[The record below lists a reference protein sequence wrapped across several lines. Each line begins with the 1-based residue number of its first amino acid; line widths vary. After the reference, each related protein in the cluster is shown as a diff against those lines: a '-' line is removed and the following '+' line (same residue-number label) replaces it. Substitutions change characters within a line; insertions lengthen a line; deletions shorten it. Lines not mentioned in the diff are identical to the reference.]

1 MKKIAMILWVCLTVF
16 VWSCEDSDSLDLGT
30 QTKEENNG
38 STTGSSH
45 PDAQKCMNALV
56 NAENGWKMIYQPADY
71 AYTILFDFSEDGL
84 VNSDSKDFTET
95 AYSALF
101 DFANIDGKLAIKL
114 QGDTQIGLV
123 GTDYNESVL
132 LVKEIT
138 DNKISCVGQKLG
150 KNMDLVKATAEDK
163 AALNQKVFWEKLS
176 AKNLMY
182 GVLRDNGMFAV
193 RYGIDYKANKIDFVY
208 IENNKAKY
216 VQKTFSMNSSYTA
229 IEWTPVVVEGESI
242 EGLSYDEATL
252 SFQLKGSTSL
262 TLTSGLADNQIRTN
276 YVGLGGGSGYQYEV
290 NKSVGAY
297 SAAFNSVFDWEGMS
311 SIEFNYRDNWFAI
324 VGCLKSPFGGYMF
337 VQNTK
342 VDSPFAHVYEVSGDK
357 VFFTFMNYY
366 PMSITGDQEV
376 IKAEMKP
383 LMDFYYNT
391 DGLVVV
397 QEVSGGRTWFYLI
410 HPSNGEWIK
419 TRRK

>member
-1 MKKIAMILWVCLTVF
+1 MKKIAMILWVCLSVLA
-16 VWSCEDSDSLDLGT
+16 WSCEDSDSLELGS
-30 QTKEENNG
+30 QTKEDNNG

-45 PDAQKCMNALV
+45 PDAQKCMNTLV
-56 NAENGWKMIYQPADY
+56 SAENGWKMVYQPADY

-84 VNSDSKDFTET
+84 VNSDSKDFTEA

-123 GTDYNESVL
+123 GSDYNESVL

-150 KNMDLVKATAEDK
+150 KNMDLVKATADDK
-163 AALNQKVFWEKLS
+163 AALNQKVFWEKLN

-182 GVLRDNGMFAV
+182 GVLRDNGVFAV
-193 RYGIDYKANKIDFVY
+193 RYGIDYKANKIDFIY
-208 IENNKAKY
+208 IENNEAKY
-216 VQKTFSMNSSYTA
+216 VQRTFSMNSSYTA
-229 IEWTPVVVEGESI
+229 IEWAPVLVEGESI

-252 SFQLKGSTSL
+252 SFRLEGATSL
-262 TLTSGLADNQIRTN
+262 ALTSGLTDNQIRTN

-290 NKSVGAY
+290 NKNVGAY
-297 SAAFNSVFDWEGMS
+297 SIEFNSVFDWEGMNS
-311 SIEFNYRDNWFAI
+311 VEFNYKDSWFAM

-342 VDSPFAHVYEVSGDK
+342 VDNPFAHVYEVSGDK

-383 LMDFYYNT
+383 LIDFYYSEE
-391 DGLVVV
+391 GLVVV
-397 QEVSGGRTWFYLI
+397 QEVSGGRTWVYLI